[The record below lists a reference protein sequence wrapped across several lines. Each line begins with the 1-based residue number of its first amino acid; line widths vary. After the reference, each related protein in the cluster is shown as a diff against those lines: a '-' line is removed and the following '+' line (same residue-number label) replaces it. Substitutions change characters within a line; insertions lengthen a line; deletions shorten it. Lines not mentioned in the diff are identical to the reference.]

1 MEQVMNPEGLSY
13 TQSLRAIGESLEA
26 QGIRTFD
33 LEKHGENYM
42 LRVIASQPA
51 TGGSFFKKIAQ
62 LLWKLTIPLEPSD
75 PAVPSQIYAL
85 RRRISRLV
93 TEQQSRMAGQMSCRT
108 YSLAQVLRVL
118 GDHLDRKEAYAF
130 RVSVS
135 GDSLSVAY
143 ETGSGLQQRVSPSK
157 IYMITPSN
165 VRAGRNGERSTDHH
179 AKIFTKRKEAR
190 SFSNDAMAEDFYLL
204 LALCIAGTLRF
215 VVALRARIRRRQQS
229 RRMEEGIAKS

>member
-1 MEQVMNPEGLSY
+1 MEQVMNPERLSY

-62 LLWKLTIPLEPSD
+62 LLGRADNSGRGPSD
-75 PAVPSQIYAL
+75 PAVPTQTLCFTPSDV
-85 RRRISRLV
+85 SRLV
-93 TEQQSRMAGQMSCRT
+93 TEQQLRHGGSNVVPDA
-108 YSLAQVLRVL
+108 YKLAQVLRVL

-143 ETGSGLQQRVSPSK
+143 ETGSGLQQESFTIENLYDHAVQMYLRRSKRLERV
-157 IYMITPSN
+157 N
-165 VRAGRNGERSTDHH
+165 
-179 AKIFTKRKEAR
+179 
-190 SFSNDAMAEDFYLL
+190 
-204 LALCIAGTLRF
+204 
-215 VVALRARIRRRQQS
+215 
-229 RRMEEGIAKS
+229 